1 DGNSARHRVQSI
13 LAPTPVI
20 YIDRAVTT
28 PPRPTES
35 FVVDD
40 AGVRLDQF
48 LVRHLPGCSRRQA
61 RDAIA
66 AGAISV
72 NGRRGRKGQTL
83 TRGDVVRAD
92 PTLWQRRLMPQPHLA
107 VPILYADTALV
118 AVDKPAGMPAIAR
131 RADDRG
137 TVANYLLGHYPEMHA
152 VSGSLL
158 EAGLVHRLDTAT
170 SGVLLATRSAAAWR
184 DLRAQ

>member
-1 DGNSARHRVQSI
+1 
-13 LAPTPVI
+13 
-20 YIDRAVTT
+20 
-28 PPRPTES
+28 
-35 FVVDD
+35 
-40 AGVRLDQF
+40 
-48 LVRHLPGCSRRQA
+48 
-61 RDAIA
+61 
-66 AGAISV
+66 

-107 VPILYADTALV
+107 VTILYADTALV

-170 SGVLLATRSAAAWR
+170 SGVLLAARSAAAWR
-184 DLRAQ
+184 DLRAQFRRRRVDKLYLALVAGEVRDRGSIDTPIAHHAHRMRV